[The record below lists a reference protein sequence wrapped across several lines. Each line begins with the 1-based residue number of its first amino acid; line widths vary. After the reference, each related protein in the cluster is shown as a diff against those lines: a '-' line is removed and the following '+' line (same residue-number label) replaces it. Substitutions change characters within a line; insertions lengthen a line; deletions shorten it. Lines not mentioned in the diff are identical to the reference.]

1 LGDTVTIDD
10 DGGGGGD
17 DDSVKVIVWMSL
29 SLSAPSDDDIPR
41 TVRFFFFQ
49 FGMDFFVDTSS
60 SFSFKGNWSSFYL
73 FILYFILKRQ
83 KLEPSPRDIDI
94 YSTFDFVFLVSF
106 LLCTISYLCLRC
118 TCFPPLPPCSWRVW
132 YCVVFTFTFSS
143 FARLAFFLIWT
154 FFFFRS
160 AFLLRVFFF
169 HL

>member
-1 LGDTVTIDD
+1 MMIFPGRFV
-10 DGGGGGD
+10 
-17 DDSVKVIVWMSL
+17 
-29 SLSAPSDDDIPR
+29 
-41 TVRFFFFQ
+41 FFFFQ

-118 TCFPPLPPCSWRVW
+118 TCFPPPSPL
-132 YCVVFTFTFSS
+132 
-143 FARLAFFLIWT
+143 FLVGLVLCCLYLHL
-154 FFFFRS
+154 FFFRS
-160 AFLLRVFFF
+160 SCFLFDLDLFFF
-169 HL
+169 ALCHFTEGLILSSIARKLVSFAA